1 METVQLIQATLVG
14 ARGRSDK
21 LLYLVQVDGVRV
33 QQLNAEL
40 DEKDAL
46 STAIRTVQTLI
57 TSAFPEDIVVW
68 ETPVVFD
75 AELPNYDPLYKM
87 DGVSAWILPVVSKN
101 EMYFY
106 LVG

>member
-14 ARGRSDK
+14 AHDRADK
-21 LLYLVQVDGVRV
+21 LLYLVQVDCARV

-40 DEKDAL
+40 DEKEAL
-46 STAIRTVQTLI
+46 SMAIRTVQTLI
-57 TSAFPEDIVVW
+57 TSAFPENIVVW
-68 ETPVVFD
+68 EAPVDFA

-87 DGVSAWILPVVSKN
+87 DGVSAWILPVVSKS
-101 EMYFY
+101 ESYFY